1 MGLGSCEEADT
12 LLSTGRQAGKLP
24 GVEIRL
30 AALRPHHVAAASPP
44 PPAWAVCLSPQRP
57 LLACS
62 PRSSLWAAPYPTFL
76 RCDLQQGSRPLDVH
90 RESKVH
96 LGSRKSRLRK
106 GCGEPGFPRQS
117 SLGFL
122 GP

>member
-44 PPAWAVCLSPQRP
+44 PPP
-57 LLACS
+57 
-62 PRSSLWAAPYPTFL
+62 
-76 RCDLQQGSRPLDVH
+76 
-90 RESKVH
+90 
-96 LGSRKSRLRK
+96 
-106 GCGEPGFPRQS
+106 
-117 SLGFL
+117 SLGCVPEPTAPPAGMFPQKL
-122 GP
+122 PVGSPLPHIPPL